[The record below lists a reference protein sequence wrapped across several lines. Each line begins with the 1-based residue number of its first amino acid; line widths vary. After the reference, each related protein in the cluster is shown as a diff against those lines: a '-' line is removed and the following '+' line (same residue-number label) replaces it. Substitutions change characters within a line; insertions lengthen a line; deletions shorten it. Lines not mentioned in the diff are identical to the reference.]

1 MGPMRRESVIRS
13 EPDPERALPL
23 LPLEGDRCDPTFLA
37 RGRDPD
43 LRHNR
48 IPADEEDTMTPD
60 ERKLLS
66 DLFER
71 IRGAAA
77 APRDREAEEMIAEAV
92 RAQPYS
98 PYLLA
103 QTVLVQE
110 EGLRAAASRIQELEA
125 QLAER
130 ESRQEEGGSFLGGL
144 GKSIFGSSEPG
155 RPTSVP
161 RTGAPAWNAPPAA
174 PQPGGPW
181 GRGPA
186 PSPGF
191 GGGQPGFGA
200 AGSGFG
206 GGQAFGGGGRG
217 GFLSGALSTAAG
229 VAGGALL
236 FQGISS
242 LFSSAHAASPVA
254 QSMADPAALGE
265 ATGVNDVFNSIPG
278 AEGEKAIAAAQDASA
293 NDASADDAP
302 DDDPMVDDASYDDGG
317 FDSGGD
323 DGGDWA

>member
-1 MGPMRRESVIRS
+1 
-13 EPDPERALPL
+13 
-23 LPLEGDRCDPTFLA
+23 
-37 RGRDPD
+37 
-43 LRHNR
+43 
-48 IPADEEDTMTPD
+48 
-60 ERKLLS
+60 
-66 DLFER
+66 
-71 IRGAAA
+71 
-77 APRDREAEEMIAEAV
+77 MIAEAV
-92 RAQPYS
+92 RAQPYA

-125 QLAER
+125 QLAQR
-130 ESRQEEGGSFLGGL
+130 ETRQEEGGSFLGGL
-144 GKSIFGSSEPG
+144 GKSIFGSSEPA
-155 RPTSVP
+155 RPMSVP
-161 RTGAPAWNAPPAA
+161 RTGAPAGNAPPPEPPAA
-174 PQPGGPW
+174 GPW

-186 PSPGF
+186 PGAALGGGPGF
-191 GGGQPGFGA
+191 GRP
-200 AGSGFG
+200 SGFG
-206 GGQAFGGGGRG
+206 GGGGG

-265 ATGVNDVFNSIPG
+265 ATGGVNDVFNSIPG
-278 AEGEKAIAAAQDASA
+278 AEGEKASAAAQDASA
-293 NDASADDAP
+293 NDAGDDGPLIDDAGY
-302 DDDPMVDDASYDDGG
+302 DDASYDDGG

>member
-1 MGPMRRESVIRS
+1 
-13 EPDPERALPL
+13 
-23 LPLEGDRCDPTFLA
+23 
-37 RGRDPD
+37 
-43 LRHNR
+43 
-48 IPADEEDTMTPD
+48 MTPD

-66 DLFER
+66 DLFDR
-71 IRGAAA
+71 TRGAAT

-92 RAQPYS
+92 RAQPYA

-125 QLAER
+125 QLADR
-130 ESRQEEGGSFLGGL
+130 DARQEEGGSFLGGI
-144 GKSIFGSSEPG
+144 GKTIFGSSEPA

-161 RTGAPAWNAPPAA
+161 RVGASSVNAPPAA

-186 PSPGF
+186 PTPGF

-200 AGSGFG
+200 GGPGFG
-206 GGQAFGGGGRG
+206 GGQAFGGGRG

-242 LFSSAHAASPVA
+242 LFGSAHAAGPVA
-254 QSMADPAALGE
+254 QSMADPAALGG
-265 ATGVNDVFNSIPG
+265 ASGVNDVFNAMPG
-278 AEGEKAIAAAQDASA
+278 ADGAKADAAAQDASA
-293 NDASADDAP
+293 NDAGDDGPA
-302 DDDPMVDDASYDDGG
+302 VDDAGYDDDGGFDDGGG